1 MSSIPPY
8 EGNNPYVPP
17 TQYPQSGYYPVDQ
30 PPYGYQQPQQVYVA
44 PPYGGGV
51 AVVPINE
58 PGSTAALVGMIL
70 GIVGIFFPIVAIAG
84 LITSI
89 FGLKSVTRKGMA
101 IAGLV
106 TSIVG
111 ILFIVFWIAIV
122 LAAIASSAA
131 NPPPTSTYP

>member
-17 TQYPQSGYYPVDQ
+17 TQYPSELGYYPPD
-30 PPYGYQQPQQVYVA
+30 QPQQYSYPQPPPMQPVYMAPQYVGVQVA
-44 PPYGGGV
+44 
-51 AVVPINE
+51 PINE
-58 PGSTAALVGMIL
+58 PGYTAALVGMIL

-101 IAGLV
+101 IAGLI

-111 ILFIVFWIAIV
+111 ILIVVFWIAIF
-122 LAAIASSAA
+122 LAIAANTPNYPSS
-131 NPPPTSTYP
+131 Y